1 MPQLPEQIRPY
12 VAALAK
18 YHFWILAAIVP
29 LVILPMLFNGQAS
42 LNARIAAQKS
52 QIESRVAGLR
62 GVQGI
67 AEHPN
72 EAWSQ
77 AIEQQTAAVRDQ
89 TLAEWTR
96 FWNDQKPL
104 RVWPP
109 RLGNDFLTKVERLK
123 PGGTLERPFLLRYQN
138 TVPDLVRELPK
149 RMGADDM
156 MVDDAAGP
164 VAGQP
169 PGPRGPRPR
178 PAGPGEF
185 GGMPGQ
191 PRPGRGPQG
200 PAALV
205 QWRAED
211 QKRLFASFSWE
222 KAPSTTQVLLAQEE
236 LWIYGLLCDAIK
248 RANTGATAAYDAA
261 IVGVDEL
268 AVGYL
273 AAEERPGGEGA
284 GRVFLAEPVAAA
296 GGELSPEGMPMGM
309 PMSGPSGG
317 MPGMGPGAAAGPA
330 PRPPHPRFGGGS
342 PSGMTMPPVGGG
354 EFGGMPAPGGTA
366 DGAAAPASPDDQFKE
381 WIYVDFNGKPLTAAE
396 LAASPDARLVHLV
409 PFTLRLAMDQ
419 RRLDALLADLAAA
432 PVPVDVRQVRINPA
446 SQPGAGGGAG
456 FGMQSGS
463 PVRGMPEMSGGGDQ
477 GKRPYDVLVELR
489 GTVGLAATPD
499 AGAIGGG
506 EQPAAEGSGA

>member
-12 VAALAK
+12 VAVLAK

-42 LNARIAAQKS
+42 LDARIAAQKS

-72 EAWSQ
+72 EGWSQ
-77 AIEQQTAAVRDQ
+77 AIEEQTAAIRDQ

-96 FWNDQKPL
+96 FWKAQQPL

-109 RLGNDFLTKVERLK
+109 RLGNDFLAKVERLK

-138 TVPDLVRELPK
+138 TVPDLVRDLPK
-149 RMGADDM
+149 RMGADDL
-156 MVDDAAGP
+156 MVEVAAG
-164 VAGQP
+164 AA
-169 PGPRGPRPR
+169 PGPRGPRSGPMLG
-178 PAGPGEF
+178 GPGEF
-185 GGMPGQ
+185 GGMPAQ

-222 KAPSTTQVLLAQEE
+222 KPPSTTQVLLAQEE
-236 LWIYGLLCDAIK
+236 LWVYGLLCDAIK
-248 RANTGATAAYDAA
+248 RANAGATAAYDAA

-268 AVGYL
+268 AVGYP
-273 AAEERPGGEGA
+273 AAEERPGGEGST
-284 GRVFLAEPVAAA
+284 RVFQAEPVAGAA
-296 GGELSPEGMPMGM
+296 GGGELSPEGMPMGG
-309 PMSGPSGG
+309 PTSGV
-317 MPGMGPGAAAGPA
+317 PGMEPGAADGRAA
-330 PRPPHPRFGGGS
+330 RPPHPRFGGGS
-342 PSGMTMPPVGGG
+342 PGGMTMLPGGGG
-354 EFGGMPAPGGTA
+354 ESGGMPTPGGAA
-366 DGAAAPASPDDQFKE
+366 DGAPAPAPASADDQLKE

-396 LAASPDARLVHLV
+396 LATVPDARLVHLV
-409 PFTLRLAMDQ
+409 PFTMRLAMNQ
-419 RRLDALLADLAAA
+419 QRLDALLADLAAA
-432 PVPVDVRQVRINPA
+432 PVPVDVRQVRINVA
-446 SQPGAGGGAG
+446 SQPGGGNAAG

-463 PVRGMPEMSGGGDQ
+463 GARGMPEMSGGTDQ
-477 GKRPYDVLVELR
+477 GKRPYDVIVELR
-489 GTVGLAATPD
+489 GTVGLAAMPD
-499 AGAIGGG
+499 AAALGGS
-506 EQPAAEGSGA
+506 EQPAGEGGGA

>member
-42 LNARIAAQKS
+42 LDARIAAQKS

-72 EAWSQ
+72 EGWSQ
-77 AIEQQTAAVRDQ
+77 AIEQQTAAIRDQ

-104 RVWPP
+104 RVWPA
-109 RLGNDFLTKVERLK
+109 RLGNDFLAKVERLK

-138 TVPDLVRELPK
+138 TVPDLVRELPE

-156 MVDDAAGP
+156 MVDAA
-164 VAGQP
+164 
-169 PGPRGPRPR
+169 PGAAPGAARGPRSGPLG

-191 PRPGRGPQG
+191 PRPGRGAQG

-205 QWRAED
+205 LWRPED
-211 QKRLFASFSWE
+211 QKRLFSSFSWE

-236 LWIYGLLCDAIK
+236 LWVYGLLCDAIK
-248 RANTGATAAYDAA
+248 RANADATATYDAA

-268 AVGYL
+268 AVGYP
-273 AAEERPGGEGA
+273 AAEERPGGEG
-284 GRVFLAEPVAAA
+284 GSRVFLAEPVAGA
-296 GGELSPEGMPMGM
+296 GGELGPEGMPMG
-309 PMSGPSGG
+309 G
-317 MPGMGPGAAAGPA
+317 MPGMEPGAATGPA
-330 PRPPHPRFGGGS
+330 PRPPHPRFGG
-342 PSGMTMPPVGGG
+342 TPVPDG
-354 EFGGMPAPGGTA
+354 AA
-366 DGAAAPASPDDQFKE
+366 DGAAAPASPDDQLRE

-396 LAASPDARLVHLV
+396 LATAPDARLVHLV
-409 PFTLRLAMDQ
+409 PFTVRLAMDQ
-419 RRLDALLADLAAA
+419 RRLDALLADLAAT
-432 PVPVDVRQVRINPA
+432 PVPVDVRQVRINVA
-446 SQPGAGGGAG
+446 SQPGAAVAG
-456 FGMQSGS
+456 FGAQSGS
-463 PVRGMPEMSGGGDQ
+463 AARGMPEMSGGGEQ

-499 AGAIGGG
+499 AAALGGG
-506 EQPAAEGSGA
+506 EQPAGEGGGA